1 MNNPTLG
8 ESGRPDPRWAL
19 LLTGLTEV
27 DVGALPNIPETTR
40 SSLYVTDL
48 ANVQTA
54 DEFVALIR
62 NDFSVPGPMG
72 GLDAVLSRLSD
83 IDWAPNPAGYVW
95 QIRGLPSLRANDHTL
110 FRNLV
115 GILVLLL
122 DREKSASVPYRI
134 LVHGDAPTLED
145 MKFEVARK
153 YRALR
158 ENRKR
163 MPWIRFEEPTVLE
176 WVDGGWRSAVL
187 PD

>member
-1 MNNPTLG
+1 MNNPTMG

-27 DVGALPNIPETTR
+27 DAGALPNIPETTR
-40 SSLYVTDL
+40 SSLYATD
-48 ANVQTA
+48 VSSVRTA

-62 NDFSVPGPMG
+62 ADFSVPGPMG

-95 QIRGLPSLRANDHTL
+95 QIRGLPSLRANNHTL
-110 FRNLV
+110 FRKLV
-115 GILVLLL
+115 RIWVHLL
-122 DREKSASVPYRI
+122 DRGRSTSVPFQI
-134 LVHGDAPTLED
+134 LMHGDAATLED
-145 MKFEVARK
+145 MKVEI
-153 YRALR
+153 ALEYQGFR
-158 ENRKR
+158 ENRK
-163 MPWIRFEEPTVLE
+163 PWIDFEEPTVLE

>member
-1 MNNPTLG
+1 MNNPTMG

-27 DVGALPNIPETTR
+27 DAGAMPNIPETAA
-40 SSLYVTDL
+40 SSLYVTDV

-54 DEFVALIR
+54 DEFVALVR
-62 NDFSVPGPMG
+62 VDFSVPGPMG
-72 GLDAVLSRLSD
+72 DLDAVLSRLSD

-110 FRNLV
+110 FRKLV
-115 GILVLLL
+115 RIWVHLL
-122 DREKSASVPYRI
+122 DRGRSTSVPFQI
-134 LVHGDAPTLED
+134 LVHADAATLED
-145 MKFEVARK
+145 MKLEIAME
-153 YRALR
+153 YRELR